1 MDAVPLVVSL
11 EALGLGGVIFFED
24 EEPPLPLLPDCE
36 PPFGGDLDDEP
47 FFDGLELPDMI
58 PVGD

>member
-1 MDAVPLVVSL
+1 M
-11 EALGLGGVIFFED
+11 GGVIFFED
-24 EEPPLPLLPDCE
+24 DEPPLPLLPDCE